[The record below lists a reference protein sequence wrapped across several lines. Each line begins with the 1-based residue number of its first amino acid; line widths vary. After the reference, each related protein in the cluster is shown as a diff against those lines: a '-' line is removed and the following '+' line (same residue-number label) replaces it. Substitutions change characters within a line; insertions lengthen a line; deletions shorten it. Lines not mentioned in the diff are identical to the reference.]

1 MEPPSSTSKP
11 LTTDVYALV
20 SHGSA
25 EKPWPFSACSDSPLT
40 SQELSRYASTLE
52 KERIR
57 LPRKPWLLQKLSD
70 IHAFLD
76 PQWDEANLAFKFR
89 KQREVETRV
98 KAIKEAREARISGAG
113 EATEPAH
120 LERDLS
126 NSSFNGTNGSP
137 AKPKP
142 TPTIITSTKPAP
154 NAAAA
159 PASSAQE
166 RLAALNA
173 KNRGKNADDVRRAL
187 LEERRKLQ
195 REREKALAER
205 KARLELEE
213 AERKR
218 RKEAEGLLGAEL
230 FGDSDF
236 SRAGTPG
243 LGGNG
248 SGVSTPRFRRSRAGT
263 PVDGSAGGAGGVKK
277 EKGLGALVAE
287 KMARRKGLAGGGE
300 GEDELGGLDL
310 GIDVEI

>member
-40 SQELSRYASTLE
+40 AQELSRYASTLE

-57 LPRKPWLLQKLSD
+57 LPRKPWLLQKLAD

-113 EATEPAH
+113 EATEPAQ
-120 LERDLS
+120 LERDVS
-126 NSSFNGTNGSP
+126 NSSLNGTNGSP
-137 AKPKP
+137 AKPKS

-154 NAAAA
+154 SAA
-159 PASSAQE
+159 ASSAQE

-218 RKEAEGLLGAEL
+218 KKEAEGLLGAEL

-243 LGGNG
+243 VG
-248 SGVSTPRFRRSRAGT
+248 SGISTPRFRRSRAGT
-263 PVDGSAGGAGGVKK
+263 PVDGSAPGAVKK